1 MLWTHRISLR
11 RLRCAAPLSALAPAV
26 FAFLIPVGLFAEVP
40 VPTLRSPV
48 MDLVGKLSFDE
59 QKRLEESLLAFER
72 EKGAQIAV
80 LILPTTAPETI
91 EQYSIRVAED
101 WKLGRKGVDDG
112 ILLVVALEDRAVRIE
127 VGYGLEG
134 AVTDL
139 HAKRIID
146 GLVTPRFREGDFDG
160 GITEGVNA
168 LMQLIRGEELP
179 PAVEESSSQGG
190 QAESGIRGGA
200 LIFAVILGAIAR
212 MFSMQMR
219 LAVSLGA
226 AVIVLLFL
234 WITATFLSGLIT
246 GAITFVIVLIGPQA
260 MLRGGGSSGGSG
272 GGGWSGGGGSFGGG
286 GASGRW

>member
-1 MLWTHRISLR
+1 MMNLDRYFSRPRQRISLR
-11 RLRCAAPLSALAPAV
+11 AAWVVGCFALLLPA
-26 FAFLIPVGLFAEVP
+26 AAAAEVP
-40 VPTLRSPV
+40 VPPLRAPV

-59 QKRLEESLLAFER
+59 QKQLEESLRAFER

-91 EQYSIRVAED
+91 EQYSIRVAEE

-112 ILLVVALEDRAVRIE
+112 ILFVVALEDRAVRIE

-146 GLVTPRFREGDFDG
+146 GLVTPRFREGDFNR
-160 GITEGVNA
+160 GITDGVNA
-168 LMQLIRGEELP
+168 LMQLVRGEELP
-179 PAVEESSSQGG
+179 PAV
-190 QAESGIRGGA
+190 AESASQDGEAETGIRGGA

-226 AVIVLLFL
+226 GVIVLLFL

-260 MLRGGGSSGGSG
+260 MLRGAGSSGGSG

>member
-1 MLWTHRISLR
+1 MIWIHRMSLR
-11 RLRCAAPLSALAPAV
+11 RLRIAAPLSTLAPAL
-26 FAFLIPVGLFAEVP
+26 FAFLIPAGLFAEVP
-40 VPTLRSPV
+40 IPTLRSPV

-59 QKRLEESLLAFER
+59 QKRLEENLRAFER

-80 LILPTTAPETI
+80 LILPTTEPETI
-91 EQYSIRVAED
+91 EQYSIRVAEE

-112 ILLVVALEDRAVRIE
+112 ILFVVALEDRAVRIE

-146 GLVTPRFREGDFDG
+146 GLVTPRFREGDFDR
-160 GITEGVNA
+160 GIADGASA

-179 PAVEESSSQGG
+179 PAVEEASSQGG
-190 QAESGIRGGA
+190 EAETGIRGGA
-200 LIFAVILGAIAR
+200 LIFAAILGAIAR

-219 LAVSLGA
+219 MAVSLGA

-260 MLRGGGSSGGSG
+260 ILRGAGSSGGSG